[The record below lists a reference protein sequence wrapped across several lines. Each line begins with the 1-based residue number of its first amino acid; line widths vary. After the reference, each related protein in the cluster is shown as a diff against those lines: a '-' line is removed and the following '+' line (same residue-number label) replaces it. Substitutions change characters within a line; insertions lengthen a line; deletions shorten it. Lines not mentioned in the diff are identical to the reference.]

1 MPPVPSSSLVAVNNL
16 AGSTP
21 SSPAQVGLV
30 VGPTVTGP
38 LNTITLDQSINT
50 IVSTYDSGPGSE
62 VAATALNEPSPGTI
76 YQIRSASSIAGT
88 AGSVTKTI
96 GATVGAP
103 VDDFGAVMLAG
114 ADANGDVLFVGKVEG
129 AELEIVTG
137 MAEATLVTGLHVKL
151 TVTSASTGTTCAALI
166 TGVPAALALWSA
178 TAQGTGASVCGQTL
192 STYSE
197 TSGRIQFQALTAGMS
212 YETVITGASHTAVA
226 LLVGGTKVRVELGTN
241 ANSEPTSSAVLIQSL
256 LVTLAASNPGKFR
269 STLAGSGAGLLGPQT
284 LTSLSFGSTGAL
296 TVSGSPND
304 GYEVTVQVAQAGG
317 LGTAAFRVSLG
328 KAAGVPIY
336 DSSTYLIPVG
346 GSVVIPDTG
355 LTLTFTGS
363 FDLGD
368 LFSFTATAPQS
379 TLGDIVTSLTYF
391 LGRPEQAGLIAV
403 AGEIPVVTIP
413 AWVSALGTVANQLE
427 AGKKYCRILLEVA
440 GPVTGQTN
448 AAWGTQLSGILA
460 PLSHPRLS
468 LFAGQCNTESALPL
482 PQAARFEVVNGNRA
496 VFARAL
502 SLPSGIDVGDQT
514 LSGAMTSVIS
524 GLQVD
529 TAAALAGARTSYFY
543 LLTGFPG
550 VQADALLLDSPTGD
564 FTYLTYGRVLD
575 EAMYYAYLRQTK
587 YLNTAQLR
595 NPSGTIKTSAK
606 LAIEKDLRQVLLDR
620 IVKPG
625 NASDA
630 QVVVDDSNTDSSLR
644 ITYRILLNFYA
655 RKIEG
660 KAGVVKTLSATQIL

>member
-1 MPPVPSSSLVAVNNL
+1 MPQVPQSTLVAVNNL
-16 AGSTP
+16 AGNTP

-30 VGPTVTGP
+30 VGPTVAGVVNQ
-38 LNTITLDQSINT
+38 LVLDQSINT
-50 IVSTYDSGPGSE
+50 IVSTFDSGPGSE
-62 VAATALNEPSPGTI
+62 VAATALNEPAPGTV
-76 YQIRSASSIAGT
+76 YQVKSNTSIAGT
-88 AGSVTKTI
+88 VGSVTKTI
-96 GATVGAP
+96 GASVGPAAN
-103 VDDFGAVMLAG
+103 DFGAVLVAG
-114 ADANGDVLFVGKVEG
+114 ADFNGDVLFVGKVEG
-129 AELEIVTG
+129 AELELVTG
-137 MAEATLVTGLHVKL
+137 MAEATLVTGLHVKI
-151 TVTSASTGTTCAALI
+151 TVTSSSTGTSLAALI

-197 TSGRIQFQALTAGMS
+197 TSGRIQYQALTSGMGF
-212 YETVITGASHTAVA
+212 ETVITGASHAAVA

-256 LVTLAASNPGKFR
+256 LVTLAAANPGKFR
-269 STLAGSGAGLLGPQT
+269 TTLAGSGSGLLGPAA
-284 LTSLSFGSTGAL
+284 LTSLSFGSTGAM
-296 TVSGSPND
+296 TVSGAPND
-304 GYEVTVQVAQAGG
+304 SYDVTVQVAAAGG

-346 GSVVIPDTG
+346 GSVVIPGTG
-355 LTLTFTGS
+355 LTLAFTGL

-368 LFSFTATAPQS
+368 LFSFSTTAPQS
-379 TLGDIVTSLTYF
+379 SLGDIVTSLTYF

-403 AGEIPVVTIP
+403 AGEIPVVTVP
-413 AWVSALGTVANQLE
+413 AWVSAIGTVANQLE
-427 AGKKYCRILLEVA
+427 SAKKYCRILLEVA
-440 GPVTGQTN
+440 GPAAGQSN
-448 AAWGTQLSGILA
+448 SAWGTQLAGILA

-468 LFAGQCNTESALPL
+468 LFAGGCNTESALPL
-482 PQAARFEVVNGNRA
+482 PQAARFQVVNGNRA
-496 VFARAL
+496 MFARAL
-502 SLPSGIDVGDQT
+502 SLKSGTDVGDQT

-529 TAAALAGARTSYFY
+529 TAAALAGARASYLY

-550 VQADALLLDSPTGD
+550 VQADALLFDAPTGD

-575 EAMYYAYLRQTK
+575 EAMYHAYLRQTK
-587 YLNTAQLR
+587 YLNTAQQR

-606 LAIEKDLRQVLLDR
+606 LAIEADLRQVLLDK

-630 QVVVDDSNTDSSLR
+630 QVVVDDTNADSALR

-660 KAGVVKTLSATQIL
+660 RAGVVRTLTATQIL